1 MNDTEFINQ
10 AINNMIEEEVKERLD
25 KKIEEIKKEMEYKKS
40 EIISAVLLTVMK
52 NISCQTMEDRIIF
65 EVRNVEQ

>member
-1 MNDTEFINQ
+1 
-10 AINNMIEEEVKERLD
+10 MIEEEVKERLD